1 MAYIK
6 RSRRLSGDPSYSGPL
21 HPSGTVRRAYA
32 PKMIANL
39 HGLLFGIFQIF
50 QSAVDADPSPR
61 DSNPCAHTR
70 LSKGDDTED

>member
-6 RSRRLSGDPSYSGPL
+6 RSRRRSGDPSYSGPL

-32 PKMIANL
+32 PKAIANL
-39 HGLLFGIFQIF
+39 HGLLFSIF